1 MKQYITAIFSISLS
15 VAAGFA
21 QAAPGE
27 VAGFYGGV
35 SLREAA
41 VEGPSVTFGPTIS
54 GWAGYTPP
62 AAEDAGA
69 RALVF
74 GGYRFANQVA
84 VEAAFSSADRY
95 LLRPTGVPAL
105 RRGVGLDL
113 SGSAAGLGDMQSRTW
128 NVDVYT
134 AWTFRR
140 SLALYGRLGYAQ
152 AEAYPLYGVTATGP
166 ERRGRDAM
174 SYGVGLRY
182 DVNSTLGL
190 RLEYARSGRYTGD
203 IGSGFLDGD
212 QVGVGLQLRF

>member
-95 LLRPTGVPAL
+95 LLRQNAHSSRLLPPGRLPA
-105 RRGVGLDL
+105 
-113 SGSAAGLGDMQSRTW
+113 SAAGFGW
-128 NVDVYT
+128 
-134 AWTFRR
+134 
-140 SLALYGRLGYAQ
+140 
-152 AEAYPLYGVTATGP
+152 ATK
-166 ERRGRDAM
+166 
-174 SYGVGLRY
+174 
-182 DVNSTLGL
+182 
-190 RLEYARSGRYTGD
+190 
-203 IGSGFLDGD
+203 
-212 QVGVGLQLRF
+212 

>member
-1 MKQYITAIFSISLS
+1 MKQSIKALISISLAL
-15 VAAGFA
+15 AAELV
-21 QAAPGE
+21 QAATGE
-27 VAGFYGGV
+27 LAGFYGGV

-41 VEGPSVTFGPTIS
+41 VEGPSVTFGQTVS
-54 GWAGYTPP
+54 GWALYTPP
-62 AAEDAGA
+62 ATDDAGS

-74 GGYRFANQVA
+74 GGYRFANQIA

-95 LLRPTGVPAL
+95 LLRPPGVPTP

-113 SGSAAGLGDMQSRTW
+113 SSSAAGLGDVQSRSW

-152 AEAYPLYGVTATGP
+152 SEAYPVYGVAATGP
-166 ERRGRDAM
+166 ERRGRDAL

-203 IGSGFLDGD
+203 IASGFLDGD